1 VSTTLD
7 DLTRPHRSALYLLMR
22 RLVEL
27 DKPLLVRSE
36 IVETF
41 EDVAAAAEGVDLGS
55 SDLAALLRSAQEG
68 VVRAPFL
75 YLAVRTRIARW
86 RYLQLTLDDAFLR
99 EVPVSEYLRVK
110 DAIIEG
116 DGEGDRWSLEVDLR
130 PFARGFPRMKEAR
143 SIGRGVDFM
152 NRYLSGRMFD
162 KEGSGPARLFE
173 FLRLHQ
179 VGGRQLMLN
188 GAVHDVAGLE
198 RAARRALDRLE
209 SLSAETPWSEI
220 EPGLRELGFEVGWGR
235 DVGVVRETMGLLSD
249 VLEAASPET
258 LARLLG
264 RVPMIFDV
272 VILSP
277 HGYFGQAGVL
287 GKPDTGGQVVYI
299 LDQVRAL
306 ERQMRRSIRRQ
317 GLDVEPNILVVTRL
331 LPEAEGTTCDQ
342 PVEPILGTENAR
354 ILRIPFRTAEGE
366 VLPHWISRFEIWPLP
381 RALRG
386 RLRARDPRRRSAG
399 GPT

>member
-116 DGEGDRWSLEVDLR
+116 DGEGDRWSLEV
-130 PFARGFPRMKEAR
+130 
-143 SIGRGVDFM
+143 
-152 NRYLSGRMFD
+152 
-162 KEGSGPARLFE
+162 
-173 FLRLHQ
+173 
-179 VGGRQLMLN
+179 
-188 GAVHDVAGLE
+188 
-198 RAARRALDRLE
+198 
-209 SLSAETPWSEI
+209 
-220 EPGLRELGFEVGWGR
+220 LGFEPGWGDDAER
-235 DVGVVRETMGLLSD
+235 VRETMELLLD
-249 VLEAASPET
+249 ILEAPSPQAWSASW
-258 LARLLG
+258 
-264 RVPMIFDV
+264 
-272 VILSP
+272 
-277 HGYFGQAGVL
+277 
-287 GKPDTGGQVVYI
+287 
-299 LDQVRAL
+299 RA
-306 ERQMRRSIRRQ
+306 
-317 GLDVEPNILVVTRL
+317 
-331 LPEAEGTTCDQ
+331 
-342 PVEPILGTENAR
+342 
-354 ILRIPFRTAEGE
+354 
-366 VLPHWISRFEIWPLP
+366 SR
-381 RALRG
+381 
-386 RLRARDPRRRSAG
+386 
-399 GPT
+399 